1 MLKQQIN
8 DRWKECF
15 KAGDRIGKSAFESIK
30 AKILVL
36 EKSGEVE
43 LPLTSAQ
50 IENIIIKDIKELK
63 ESQSYYSKDS
73 VEYNNIE
80 YKINLLS
87 EYLPKQLS
95 EEDVIKI
102 IKEKTEIETNMG
114 KIIGLVVKEIS
125 NQFDKSKIAPL
136 VKQVLNK

>member
-1 MLKQQIN
+1 MLKQIIN

-15 KAGDRIGKSAFESIK
+15 KAGDKVGKSAFESIK

-43 LPLTSAQ
+43 LPITSAQ
-50 IENIIIKDIKELK
+50 VENIIIKDIKELK
-63 ESQSYYSKDS
+63 ESQSYYNNDSK
-73 VEYNNIE
+73 EYNEIA
-80 YKINLLS
+80 YKINILS

-102 IKEKTEIETNMG
+102 IEEKSKLESNVG
-114 KIIGLVVKEIS
+114 KIIGLVVKEIG

-136 VKQVLNK
+136 VKQTLNK

>member
-1 MLKQQIN
+1 MLKQIIN
-8 DRWKECF
+8 DRWKERF
-15 KAGDRIGKSAFESIK
+15 KAGDKVGKAAFESIK
-30 AKILVL
+30 AKILML
-36 EKSGEVE
+36 EKSGEIE
-43 LPLTSAQ
+43 LPVTSAQ

-73 VEYNNIE
+73 IEYNDIE
-80 YKINLLS
+80 YKISLLS

-95 EEDVIKI
+95 EEDVIRI

-114 KIIGLVVKEIS
+114 KLIGLVVKEIG

-136 VKQVLNK
+136 VKQVLSK